1 MGRFGLRAT
10 VDGALLTTL
19 VSLAALQS
27 GCALLPGVGP
37 DREVQ
42 AAIDKAADDPFP
54 SANQVGL
61 AAKAEK

>member
-10 VDGALLTTL
+10 VDCALLIT
-19 VSLAALQS
+19 LAALQS